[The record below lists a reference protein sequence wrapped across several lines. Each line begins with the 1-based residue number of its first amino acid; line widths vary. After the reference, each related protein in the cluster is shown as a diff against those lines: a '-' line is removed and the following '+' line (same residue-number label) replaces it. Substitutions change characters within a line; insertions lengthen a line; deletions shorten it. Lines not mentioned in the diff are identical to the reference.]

1 MKKSKQKKCKRNSV
15 EDLDQKQQD
24 EGKYPKTKSIIE
36 FDPSLA
42 CSIESLAVKKN
53 SSIKPTTRFFS
64 GKMLMLAKMSLDITY
79 EFMETFFFPN
89 KKLRKFTTST

>member
-1 MKKSKQKKCKRNSV
+1 MKENI
-15 EDLDQKQQD
+15 QKQS
-24 EGKYPKTKSIIE
+24 PLLNLIH
-36 FDPSLA
+36 PLLVA
-42 CSIESLAVKKN
+42 IESLAVKKN